1 MNSFFRAASIYK
13 YQHLDKLETNIDFWE
28 RWKNFGENHRK
39 ISRTE
44 IDGKICEE
52 YFKDLFANIADN
64 IDPLLQKIQVPN
76 NEFLNR
82 EFVLKE
88 LDDVIR
94 GLLYDKSVGPDSI
107 ANEFLKLASP
117 ELLKLILNYLNL
129 NLRTGMTCKEWC
141 YDLITLIHKE
151 GPKND
156 PNNYRG
162 ICIMNALLKVL
173 CTMLNNRLTTYC
185 NDNNL
190 IDIKQ
195 IGFERGSRAS
205 DHIFTL
211 KTIVNK
217 YVGDKVGQKLYSCF
231 VDFQKAFD
239 SVWHDALFRKLE
251 NKGIN
256 GQFLNIIKNIYQQ
269 TQCAV
274 KINGK
279 STKYFAYE
287 KGVQQGN
294 PLSPLLFNLFINDI
308 FEELKNDSQITLD
321 DQNMIHALM
330 YADDLIIMATSPE
343 ELQKSLDKLSV
354 YCEKWKLSVNIK
366 KTKCMTFSK
375 GTNVK
380 KYPFKINNKIVE
392 HTKEYKYLG
401 IYVNAKNCS
410 FTSSLTNLSTKA
422 TRAIYALNS
431 KLPIKNSPVRTIIKL
446 FDFCVSPILL
456 YGSEIWAPY
465 TDHDWQKWDKTPVER
480 THTQFLKRIL
490 GVNRSTTNNLARSE
504 LGRYPL
510 QERILKRNLS
520 YIRYIDAKP
529 PSSLVWNALRYEEAQ
544 YNNDCQRP
552 TIFSLARRHENLLFA
567 TNEGSLLAR
576 INEMEEDK
584 IRNTIRHCYH
594 EAWKEQL
601 NTFSKADT
609 FKQFKDNIVMERY
622 LEVIK
627 NRKHRVSLSKLRLSD
642 HCLMIEE
649 GRHKR
654 PITPREERFCP
665 HCPGV
670 VETEEHFITQCVAC
684 EGRVDLFEK
693 IIQKAPQFN
702 NLNDH
707 DKFIF
712 IMTQEDDNLTRE
724 VAQKTHFW
732 LMKRL
737 EMRKHENEIDNY
749 ISNFETEEL

>member
-1 MNSFFRAASIYK
+1 M
-13 YQHLDKLETNIDFWE
+13 ETNIDFWE
-28 RWKNFGENHRK
+28 RWRNFGENYRK
-39 ISRTE
+39 VNA
-44 IDGKICEE
+44 IDIGGKTCEE
-52 YFKDLFANIADN
+52 YFKGLFAKITDN
-64 IDPLLQKIQVPN
+64 IDPLLNKIQLAS

-82 EFVLKE
+82 EFVFKE

-94 GLLYDKSVGPDSI
+94 GLLYDKSVGPDCI

-117 ELLKLILNYLNL
+117 ELRKLILNYLNL
-129 NLRTGMTCKEWC
+129 NLRAGMTCKEWC

-151 GPKND
+151 GPKKD

-195 IGFERGSRAS
+195 IGFEKGCRAS

-217 YVGDKVGQKLYSCF
+217 YVVDQRGKKLYTCF

-239 SVWHDALFRKLE
+239 SVWHEALFRKLE

-256 GQFLNIIKNIYQQ
+256 GQFLNVIKNIYQQ

-321 DQNMIHALM
+321 NQNMIHALM

-343 ELQKSLDKLSV
+343 ELQKSLDKLSL
-354 YCEKWKLSVNIK
+354 YCEKWKLNVNIK
-366 KTKCMTFSK
+366 KTKIMTFSK

-380 KYPFKINNKIVE
+380 NHPFKINNKVVE

-401 IYVNAKNCS
+401 IHVNAKNCL
-410 FTSSLTNLSTKA
+410 FTPSLTNLSTKA

-446 FDFCVSPILL
+446 FDSCISPILL

-465 TDHDWQKWDKTPVER
+465 ADHDWKNWDKTPIER
-480 THTQFLKRIL
+480 THTQFLKRTL

-510 QERILKRNLS
+510 QERILKRNLT
-520 YIRYIDAKP
+520 YIRYIDGKSQ
-529 PSSLVWNALRYEEAQ
+529 SSLVWNALKYEESQ
-544 YNNDCQRP
+544 YNNNCQRT
-552 TIFSLARRHENLLFA
+552 TIFSIAKRHENLLFT
-567 TNEGSLLAR
+567 TNEGSLLDR
-576 INEMEEDK
+576 IKELEEDK
-584 IRNTIRHCYH
+584 IRDTIRNCFQ

-609 FKQFKDNIVMERY
+609 FKEFKDSIGMERY
-622 LEVIK
+622 LLVIK

-670 VETEEHFITQCVAC
+670 VETEEHFITQCVAY
-684 EGRVDLFEK
+684 EGRATLFNK
-693 IIQKAPQFN
+693 IMEKAPQFN
-702 NLNDH
+702 NLNNH
-707 DKFIF
+707 DKFIYM
-712 IMTQEDDNLTRE
+712 MTQGDDEMTRLI
-724 VAQKTHFW
+724 AQTNHNW

-737 EMRKHENEIDNY
+737 EVKKQENEIEQY
-749 ISNFETEEL
+749 ISNVDNELLQ